1 MAVAEQVVIDLI
13 ARTEVLE
20 RQLRLAGRNADRELS
35 GIESRTRRFASLLT
49 GLLAGVSAAA
59 LVKEYLELADA
70 SKTLDAQLR
79 LATAGF
85 GTFAQATDDVR
96 RISAETRA
104 GLQETASLYG
114 NFARAGKDLGS
125 TQEDVARATE
135 TFSKALKISGADSN
149 QAASATLQFG
159 QALASGALR
168 GDELNSV
175 LEAAPRLTTLLTDSM
190 GKSKGEI
197 KALGEAGELTSE
209 KLLNALTNKKF
220 TDGIDSEFRELPV
233 TFGDAMTQVEN
244 AAIITFG
251 AFDRGG
257 QFSTALANFVTD
269 GSDGFKQLEQDAVDM
284 GIAVRASIEGL
295 VGAFGPIFDEARRF
309 FEYVNGQSAKVDIG
323 RDVDKSLG
331 QIDTVTNW
339 LANKSYLGQKLN
351 GTRFDINGSDLQGR
365 YRRDR
370 DAADLRLRREN
381 GLTLAP
387 TRSAFELANQA
398 RQAGVAALAPKPSPA
413 AAKKT
418 GGASAANKAAAEARK
433 AEQERLRAIRD
444 DAASARDSAQLQ
456 DDINAAKAALATATE
471 DVLRFQ
477 LDAIESERKQQVD
490 DIETQVKL
498 GKLGREEADR
508 RILVNSELAGLRN
521 ELVKRRAAEA
531 KAAQEAARYRDEAST
546 LQVEAQLLDSREA
559 RRDVELRIL
568 DLAYKEEEAA
578 IRRAAANGEI
588 ADLDEALANM
598 RRRRSAETE
607 STNRAAEGPLSRYRR
622 DLNNPDRAN
631 DEVESAVIDQLE
643 GVRDSITSAVQ
654 KTLGIKNPILAA
666 LINSFIEQQLIKPF
680 LNGLGG
686 GGGGGGILSSIGG
699 LIGIKIPGFAKGTNF
714 APGGPALVGE
724 DGPEIVDLPRG
735 ARVIPND
742 QLNARAAASM
752 TGLAA
757 ASTTRIVQPI
767 VQQTVH
773 VDARNSVTPA
783 GFAQQILAAAGQQ
796 AQQVA
801 GAMGQNILKAVPGRI
816 ATFQRDGT

>member
-1 MAVAEQVVIDLI
+1 MAVSEQVII
-13 ARTEVLE
+13 EVLGRVDSLE
-20 RQLRLAGRNADRELS
+20 REMRRAGQTTDRQLS
-35 GIESRTRRFASLLT
+35 GIESRVRKFAGTLS
-49 GLLAGVSAAA
+49 GLFAGVSAAV
-59 LVKEYLELADA
+59 LVSEFLQLADA
-70 SKTLDAQLR
+70 SKTIDAQLR

-85 GTFAQATDDVR
+85 GTFAKAQEDAR
-96 RISAETRA
+96 RIAADTRSGLTET
-104 GLQETASLYG
+104 TALYG
-114 NFARAGKDLGS
+114 NFARAGKDLGA
-125 TQEDVARATE
+125 TQDDVARATE
-135 TFSKALKISGADSN
+135 TFSKTLKISGADAN

-175 LEAAPRLTTLLTDSM
+175 LEAAPRLATLLTESM

-197 KALGEAGELTSE
+197 KALGEAGQLTSD

-233 TFGDAMTQVEN
+233 TFGDAMSQVEN

-257 QFSTALANFVTD
+257 QFSTALANFITD
-269 GSDGFKQLEQDAVDM
+269 GSDGFKELEQDAVDM
-284 GIAVRASIEGL
+284 GIAVRANIEGL
-295 VGAFGPIFDEARRF
+295 VGAFGPIFDEAKRF
-309 FEYVNGQSAKVDIG
+309 FEFVNGQSAQIDIG
-323 RDVDKSLG
+323 RDIDKSLG
-331 QIDTVTNW
+331 DIDRFTKW
-339 LANKSYLGQKLN
+339 LSGDTAIEKFVNKAITGNESIA
-351 GTRFDINGSDLQGR
+351 TDFQGR
-365 YRRDR
+365 YRRGR
-370 DAADLRLRREN
+370 DAADLRGRRDN
-381 GLTLAP
+381 GRALPGA
-387 TRSAFELANQA
+387 SAAFSMLDRA
-398 RQAGVAALAPKPSPA
+398 RKAGEQALAPKSSP

-508 RILVNSELAGLRN
+508 RILVNSELAGLRG

-531 KAAQEAARYRDEAST
+531 KEAMQAAQYRSEAST
-546 LQVEAQLLDSREA
+546 LQAEAQLIDARKA

-568 DLAYKEEEAA
+568 DYAYKEEELA
-578 IRRAAANGEI
+578 IRRQAANGEI
-588 ADLDEALANM
+588 TNLDEELAKM
-598 RRRRSAETE
+598 RRRRVAETE
-607 STNRAAEGPLSRYRR
+607 STNRASEGPLSRYRR

-631 DEVESAVIDQLE
+631 DEVENAVIDQLE

-680 LNGLGG
+680 LNGF

-773 VDARNSVTPA
+773 VDARNSVNPA